1 MLRALI
7 VQSPGKCAAGTCLAL
22 PLVANPTLAGRG
34 VFSQR
39 RNVAMSDSRQMPMQ
53 TPQDLFVHELSDIR
67 NAEQIII
74 QMLEQAQGMVQN
86 SQLKDGLRMHA
97 EQSRQQVQRIE
108 QVFTQMGVQPHPI
121 ECHAA
126 QGLYQELQ
134 EAQQSR
140 PSPQVLEGLVV
151 GGACKTEH
159 YEIASYTGFVEKARA
174 MGQTEAAQLLQQNL
188 QEEQQMLQQ
197 VEQISQQLTQ
207 QMASMSGRQ
216 SGQQADASMM

>member
-1 MLRALI
+1 
-7 VQSPGKCAAGTCLAL
+7 
-22 PLVANPTLAGRG
+22 
-34 VFSQR
+34 
-39 RNVAMSDSRQMPMQ
+39 MSDSRQMPMQ

-67 NAEQIII
+67 NAEQIFI

-86 SQLKDGLRMHA
+86 PQLQEGLR
-97 EQSRQQVQRIE
+97 
-108 QVFTQMGVQPHPI
+108 PI

-134 EAQQSR
+134 EAQQSN

-159 YEIASYTGFVEKARA
+159 YEIAAYTGLVEKARA
-174 MGQTEAAQLLQQNL
+174 MGRTEAAQLLQQNL
-188 QEEQQMLQQ
+188 QEEQQMLQR

-216 SGQQADASMM
+216 SGQQASASGT

>member
-1 MLRALI
+1 
-7 VQSPGKCAAGTCLAL
+7 
-22 PLVANPTLAGRG
+22 
-34 VFSQR
+34 
-39 RNVAMSDSRQMPMQ
+39 MSDSKQMPMQ

-134 EAQQSR
+134 EAQQSQ

-159 YEIASYTGFVEKARA
+159 YEIAAYTGLVEKARA

-188 QEEQQMLQQ
+188 QEEQQMLQR

-207 QMASMSGRQ
+207 QMASMSGTQ

>member
-1 MLRALI
+1 
-7 VQSPGKCAAGTCLAL
+7 
-22 PLVANPTLAGRG
+22 
-34 VFSQR
+34 
-39 RNVAMSDSRQMPMQ
+39 MSDSTKMPMQ

-67 NAEQIII
+67 NTEQIII

-86 SQLKDGLRMHA
+86 AQLKDGLRMHA
-97 EQSRQQVQRIE
+97 EQSRQQVQRIQ
-108 QVFTQMGVQPHPI
+108 QVFAQMGVQPHPI

-134 EAQQSR
+134 EAQQSN

-159 YEIASYTGFVEKARA
+159 YEIAAYTGLVEKARA
-174 MGQTEAAQLLQQNL
+174 MGQTEAVQLLQQNL
-188 QEEQQMLQQ
+188 QEEQQMLQK

-207 QMASMSGRQ
+207 QLAAMSGRQ
-216 SGQQADASMM
+216 SGQQADASAT